1 MISREELRQLA
12 GFECQHPS
20 EHAISF
26 YFQPSTPQDK
36 SHREETIFAKDLIR
50 KTLQELQLNGRN
62 REVIED
68 LEKILHLAEALHGN
82 QARAKAVFACAGRK
96 LWREFDLPPAPGGT
110 RLFVNRRFHLKPL
123 APVFSDHPRLWLAL
137 IDRQT
142 ARFLEV
148 QFDRISEQASM
159 LDPVPRHGRSDGY
172 LGYDA
177 GHLQRHT
184 EDEVRRHYV
193 RAAEFLKSA
202 EERKQFEALVIG
214 CNDVNWPDLQ
224 SQLHSY
230 VQKKLLGRFSA
241 DFGTLTNEKAAEAA
255 RRILGDSLQRHHQA
269 LVSETLSEAKSN
281 GRGVT
286 GLRRVLRATEQ
297 GEVEFIIM
305 TQAYSARAVECTNC
319 GHLDSHLVHYCP
331 VCGRATRGLDDVC
344 EALVPAAVKNN
355 IGLVLVPQD
364 DALDHVGNI
373 AALLRF
379 RADHNKNHMRAAS

>member
-12 GFECQHPS
+12 GFECRHPY
-20 EHAISF
+20 ELAISF

-62 REVIED
+62 PQVIED
-68 LEKILHLAEALHGN
+68 LERILQLAESLHGN

-96 LWREFDLPPAPGGT
+96 LWHEFDLPPTPGVT

-123 APVFSDHPRLWLAL
+123 APVFSEHPRLWVAL
-137 IDRQT
+137 IDRQA

-148 QFDRISEQASM
+148 QFDRINEQGSM
-159 LDPVPRHGRSDGY
+159 FDPVPRHGRSDGY

-177 GHLQRHT
+177 GHWQRHT
-184 EDEVRRHYV
+184 EDEVRRHYL
-193 RAAEFLKSA
+193 RAAELLKVA
-202 EERKQFEALVIG
+202 EERKQFEALVIA

-224 SQLHSY
+224 SQLHSG
-230 VQKKLLGRFSA
+230 VQKRLLGRFSA
-241 DFGTLTNEKAAEAA
+241 DFGTLTNERAAEEA
-255 RRILGDSLQRHHQA
+255 RRILRDSLQRHHQA

-297 GEVEFIIM
+297 GEVETIIM
-305 TQAYSARAVECTNC
+305 AQEYSARAVECTNC
-319 GHLDSHLVHYCP
+319 GHLDSHLVPYCP
-331 VCGRATRGLDDVC
+331 VCGRATRNLDDVC
-344 EALVPAAVKNN
+344 EALVPAAVKSN

-364 DALDHVGNI
+364 EALDRVGNI

-379 RADHNKNHMRAAS
+379 RADRNKNQLQAAS